1 MKKIIFTV
9 LVLAGLVVKGQEVN
23 LPPLTQ
29 YLADNPFLISPTFAG
44 IGDHMKIRMS
54 GVTQW
59 VGVDDAPDTQS
70 IGSDVR

>member
-9 LVLAGLVVKGQEVN
+9 LVLAGLAVNGQEVN

-44 IGDHMKIRMS
+44 IGDHM
-54 GVTQW
+54 
-59 VGVDDAPDTQS
+59 
-70 IGSDVR
+70 